1 MFAPS
6 PNLDAIKTTSH
17 KVVLP
22 FYLYASLSFLA
33 ATIFLFT
40 SSDAFLNHHFHPQI
54 LAITHIMALGWA
66 TMIIIGAG
74 HQLVPVLIEG
84 KLYSNKLA
92 YASFALAAIGIP
104 LLVHGFY
111 FFDMNIPAK
120 WGGRFVVF
128 AIIAYFINIVAS
140 TKKSKKRN
148 VHSVFVITAT
158 AWLLITALLGLTLV
172 YNFTYDLLPQDSFH
186 YFSVHAHIG
195 IIGWFLLL
203 VIGVGSRLI
212 PMFLISKY
220 TSVRLLWAIYA
231 LINGALLSYLVIFF
245 IFDSIGA
252 TLISACMMLA
262 AAILFIFYC
271 RQAYN
276 HRLRRQVDEQVRIS
290 LLSAFMILLPIIL
303 LFVIIA
309 LSLAASG
316 AKSNLILGYGFV
328 IFFGWLTAIILGMTF
343 KTMPFIVWNK
353 VYHQRSSAGKT
364 PNPKD
369 LFDNLIFRIMGIAYL
384 IGFALFTF
392 GIIDSQ
398 IFFLKSGAVCLIS
411 ASVLY
416 NWNVLKVF
424 NHKAV
429 TIP

>member
-6 PNLDAIKTTSH
+6 LNSDAVKTTSY

-22 FYLYASLSFLA
+22 FYLYASFSFLI
-33 ATIFLFT
+33 ATIFLFA
-40 SSDAFLNHHFHPQI
+40 SSEAFLNHYFHPQI

-92 YASFALAAIGIP
+92 YASFALAAVGIP

-111 FFDMNIPAK
+111 FFDMNMPAK

-128 AIIAYFINIVAS
+128 AIIAYFINVVAS
-140 TKKSKKRN
+140 AAESKRKN

-158 AWLLITALLGLTLV
+158 AWLLITALLGLALV
-172 YNFTYDLLPQDSFH
+172 YNFTYDLLPQNSFH

-203 VIGVGSRLI
+203 VIGVASRLI

-220 TSVRLLWAIYA
+220 TNVRLLWLIFA
-231 LINGALLSYLVIFF
+231 LINGALLSYIVIFF
-245 IFDSIGA
+245 IFPN
-252 TLISACMMLA
+252 TISAFVSVGMVLA
-262 AAILFIFYC
+262 AAVLFIFYC
-271 RQAYN
+271 HQAYKQ
-276 HRLRRQVDEQVRIS
+276 RLRRQVDEQVRIS
-290 LLSAFMILLPIIL
+290 LLSAFMLLLPIIL

-309 LSLAASG
+309 LSFAASG
-316 AKSNLILGYGFV
+316 VKSNLILGYGFV
-328 IFFGWLTAIILGMTF
+328 VFFGWLTAVILGMTF
-343 KTMPFIVWNK
+343 KTMPFIVWNT
-353 VYHQRSSAGKT
+353 VYRQRSAAGKT

-369 LFDNLIFRIMGIAYL
+369 LFDNLIFKIMGVLYL
-384 IGFALFTF
+384 VGFTLFTF
-392 GIIDSQ
+392 GIMDSQ
-398 IFFLKSGAVCLIS
+398 IIFLKSGSVFLIS
-411 ASVLY
+411 TSVLY

-429 TIP
+429 TMP